1 MGAFRFHT
9 VAAQPT
15 RAQDCNCSRGSPP
28 SPVLVGRDQPP
39 RLHDE
44 RRGTT
49 GGRGPRRPRVM
60 AFAVAPPLRPPGALA
75 GWRKRPGAATPPR
88 LAVALAASSR
98 VGGERAPPTF
108 GRLREELLQLHA
120 EADLTQSKAN
130 SARVRLVRLTEAA
143 ENLKKR
149 AATSVRMGK
158 ENEAV
163 DLLMQKKKLTKALEN
178 IKERIEVLDK
188 LSAKIS
194 EAISIKQN
202 MLIECALRPGTSNGE
217 NSNDMMRV
225 FSSTVNNGVNGA
237 ESSDSRLK
245 SVKRESFELR
255 NEAYASMVSH
265 SDQSAFKMADSFT
278 FLNDP
283 DPANSTMNPSAYD
296 GFLEHIDLQIKSLE
310 YEIEQFISSQSVQE
324 GGSERND
331 KWQRLSDIHMLIK
344 ETRERIARILDMTV
358 KETESGDLR

>member
-1 MGAFRFHT
+1 
-9 VAAQPT
+9 
-15 RAQDCNCSRGSPP
+15 
-28 SPVLVGRDQPP
+28 
-39 RLHDE
+39 
-44 RRGTT
+44 
-49 GGRGPRRPRVM
+49 M
-60 AFAVAPPLRPPGALA
+60 AFAVAPLPVAPPLRPHGALA
-75 GWRKRPGAATPPR
+75 GWRRRPGVATHPR
-88 LAVALAASSR
+88 FAVVLAASSG

-158 ENEAV
+158 EDEAV
-163 DLLMQKKKLTKALEN
+163 DLLVQKKKLTKALEN

-188 LSAKIS
+188 LLAKIS

-202 MLIECALRPGTSNGE
+202 MLIEYALHPGTSNGE
-217 NSNDMMRV
+217 NSDDNIRV
-225 FSSTVNNGVNGA
+225 FSSTVNDGVNGA

-245 SVKRESFELR
+245 SVERESFELR
-255 NEAYASMVSH
+255 NEAYASMASH
-265 SDQSAFKMADSFT
+265 PEQSAFKMADSFT
-278 FLNDP
+278 FLNDS
-283 DPANSTMNPSAYD
+283 DPANGTKNPSAYD
-296 GFLEHIDLQIKSLE
+296 GFLEHIDLQMKSLE

-331 KWQRLSDIHMLIK
+331 KWQRLSDIHLLVK

-358 KETESGDLR
+358 KETESGDLRW

>member
-1 MGAFRFHT
+1 MGAFRFQT
-9 VAAQPT
+9 VVAQPT
-15 RAQDCNCSRGSPP
+15 QPRAHRHRCE
-28 SPVLVGRDQPP
+28 RD
-39 RLHDE
+39 RRVDDE
-44 RRGTT
+44 REHWWAWPVTE
-49 GGRGPRRPRVM
+49 M
-60 AFAVAPPLRPPGALA
+60 AFAVAPPPVVPPLRPPVALV
-75 GWRKRPGAATPPR
+75 GWRRRPRATPPR
-88 LAVALAASSR
+88 FAVVLAASSG
-98 VGGERAPPTF
+98 VSGERAPPTF

-163 DLLMQKKKLTKALEN
+163 DLLVQKKKLTKALEN

-202 MLIECALRPGTSNGE
+202 MLIEYALHPGMSNSE
-217 NSNDMMRV
+217 NSDDMIRV
-225 FSSTVNNGVNGA
+225 FSSTVNDGVNGA
-237 ESSDSRLK
+237 ESCDSHLK
-245 SVKRESFELR
+245 SVEKESFELR
-255 NEAYASMVSH
+255 NEAHASMTGYH
-265 SDQSAFKMADSFT
+265 EQSAFRMADGFS

-283 DPANSTMNPSAYD
+283 DPANSIKNTSSYD
-296 GFLEHIDLQIKSLE
+296 GFLEHIDLQMKSLE
-310 YEIEQFISSQSVQE
+310 YEIEQFISSQSVDE
-324 GGSERND
+324 VGSEKQRND
-331 KWQRLSDIHMLIK
+331 KWQRLSDIQMLVK
-344 ETRERIARILDMTV
+344 ETRERIARILDLTV